1 MIKCSWLKKPKL
13 NFLITKSFCIHELY
27 SIVQLLDWNAR
38 AHLNRTWHAQV
49 NRTKFDRIKTLRLH
63 AITALGW
70 HEKTETI
77 IKLHCCGW
85 VSVHNLYVFLF
96 CFFVESVTFWKICC
110 SAKKWNELSTSL
122 GFYFCTF
129 NSLCFCSQKSEHKHL
144 RHDRTIS
151 MKRVLFSCGLLQLL
165 VFRNLHTKW
174 NVQQRWICKSFI
186 PTDWIE
192 QNRARSKTSLNY
204 LFSISFTTYAAHW
217 PTVAR

>member
-1 MIKCSWLKKPKL
+1 MNCWWWRNAHIQFVIKKQELMIKCSWLKKPKL

-96 CFFVESVTFWKICC
+96 CFFVESVTFWKICAL
-110 SAKKWNELSTSL
+110 AKK
-122 GFYFCTF
+122 
-129 NSLCFCSQKSEHKHL
+129 
-144 RHDRTIS
+144 
-151 MKRVLFSCGLLQLL
+151 V
-165 VFRNLHTKW
+165 KW
-174 NVQQRWICKSFI
+174 IV
-186 PTDWIE
+186 
-192 QNRARSKTSLNY
+192 Y
-204 LFSISFTTYAAHW
+204 
-217 PTVAR
+217 